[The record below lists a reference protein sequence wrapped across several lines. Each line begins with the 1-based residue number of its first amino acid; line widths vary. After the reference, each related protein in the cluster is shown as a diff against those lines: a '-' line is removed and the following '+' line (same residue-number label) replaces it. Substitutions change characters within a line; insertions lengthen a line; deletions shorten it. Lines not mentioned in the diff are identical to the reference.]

1 MKDRFPN
8 LSIKIKTSILTVFI
22 FILLSVVSTLLF
34 INHKS
39 NTDFAFLTTQK
50 IFDRLSDQVVNQISQ
65 YDFLSS
71 NFINLSNKIQGIDN
85 KLLLNTQPTILPVFI
100 EHILNSNYV
109 YGIYIGFSNDEFYQV
124 INLNVSS
131 DINSILDLTEN
142 GRWLIRKHLNVE
154 GKIIRYEQLLDENL
168 EQLSAKQLEV
178 DYKPTQRPWYKKALE
193 HHNIIKTDPY
203 IFSSLKQ
210 PGVTYGK
217 VINNTNG
224 SVLALDISLSKLT
237 ELLSK
242 QHLVKGSGAFIFK
255 QDGQLI
261 GQFDQIIKGKKEN
274 IGEKYPNLFI
284 KDGKV
289 VDLEKQELIEINK
302 VTYIKY
308 TTLLK
313 SNFEANEYLAILS
326 PLDTIMKPYKDKI
339 YTILQTTIVL
349 ILVFIL
355 PMLFYAVQLIVKPI
369 LRLQQENE
377 KIKNN
382 NFDDVKPVNS
392 FMLEISE
399 LSNSMVTMAS
409 SIKEHQENLEDKIEK
424 RTKEIETLL
433 NNAGQGFLSF
443 NKSMTIGS
451 KYSKEAQQIFGKNIE
466 DLNITHLLY
475 DTKEEQ
481 SFLESTLQNILIEDE
496 MKQEIFISLLQKEFM
511 INGSFVEVEYK
522 VLNNNNF
529 MMILTDVTDKKE
541 LAKKIKKEQQV
552 LKMAV
557 ETVTTLEQFIELKED
572 YDKFISNI
580 QEYKSLEKLSS
591 LRKLIHTYKGLF
603 AQKEMLFI
611 TEHLHSFESDID
623 QSLKKGTLVQSI
635 ENITTNEMSNW
646 LEEDISL
653 LKEILGKNFFNN
665 QNTISINKS
674 RIINLQKRLERILQ
688 EQQFTLERVLFSDI
702 KNIANGIESLTYND
716 IKIVLKPYEK
726 LVEQLANKLGKYIN
740 PLKLDC
746 DNIYLSKKY
755 KPFLNSLVHIFRNSV
770 DYGIEDLETRYEKEK
785 SEFGTITCSVKEKNN
800 MIKIKISDDGAG
812 VDLQKIKNLA
822 LKKEIFTQQQLDSFD
837 EQQILMILFEESFS
851 TSDTITDIS
860 GRGVGLASVLYELQQ
875 LKGTVKVK
883 NSFGKGIGFSF
894 SLPYEGLRY
903 G

>member
-1 MKDRFPN
+1 MFSN

-22 FILLSVVSTLLF
+22 LILLSVISTLLF

-71 NFINLSNKIQGIDN
+71 NFINLSNKIEGIDN
-85 KLLLNTQPTILPVFI
+85 KLLTDEQPKILPVFI
-100 EHILNSNYV
+100 EHILNSNYI

-131 DINSILDLTEN
+131 DINSILDLREN
-142 GRWLIRKHLNVE
+142 GRWLIRKHLNND
-154 GKIIRYEQLLDENL
+154 GKIIRHEQLLDENL
-168 EQLSAKQLEV
+168 KQLSIKQVEV
-178 DYKPTQRPWYKKALE
+178 DYKPTQRPWYKKALQ
-193 HHNIIKTDPY
+193 HQNIIKTDPY

-217 VINNTNG
+217 VINQTNG

-242 QHLVKGSGAFIFK
+242 QHLVKGSAAFIFK
-255 QDGQLI
+255 KDGQLI
-261 GQFDQIIKGKKEN
+261 GQFDQIKQEKKEN
-274 IGEKYPNLFI
+274 IKEKYPNLFI
-284 KDGKV
+284 KNGKV
-289 VDLEKQELIEINK
+289 VDIGKQELIKINK

-308 TTLLK
+308 TTLLQ
-313 SNFEANEYLAILS
+313 SNFETNEYLAILS
-326 PLDTIMKPYKDKI
+326 PLDIIMKPYKDKI
-339 YTILQTTIVL
+339 YTLLQTTVVL
-349 ILVFIL
+349 ILLFIL

-369 LRLQQENE
+369 LRLQEENE
-377 KIKNN
+377 KIKNK

-409 SIKEHQENLEDKIEK
+409 SIKEHQEHLEEKILL
-424 RTKEIETLL
+424 RTKEIESLL

-443 NKSMTIGS
+443 DKSMTIGE
-451 KYSKEAQQIFGKNIE
+451 KYSKEAQNIFGKNIE
-466 DLNITHLLY
+466 NLNITHLLY

-481 SFLESTLQNILIEDE
+481 SFLEATLQNILSEDE
-496 MKQEIFISLLQKEFM
+496 MKQEIFISLLQKEFV
-511 INGSFVEVEYK
+511 INNNFIEIEYK
-522 VLNNNNF
+522 ILDENSF

-541 LAKKIKKEQQV
+541 LAKKVKKEQQI

-580 QEYKSLEKLSS
+580 HEYKSLEKLSD

-603 AQKEMLFI
+603 AQKEMLYI
-611 TEHLHSFESDID
+611 PEHLHLFESDIE
-623 QSLKKGTLVQSI
+623 QSLKQGSLTANI
-635 ENITTNEMSNW
+635 ENITTQEMEAW

-653 LKEILGKNFFNN
+653 LKEVLGKNFFNN
-665 QNTISINKS
+665 QNTISIDKT
-674 RIINLQKRLERILQ
+674 RIITLQKALEKILQ
-688 EQQFTLERVLFSDI
+688 EHQFTLDKKIFSNV
-702 KNIANGIESLTYND
+702 KTIANGIEALSYND

-726 LVEQLANKLGKYIN
+726 LVEQLANKLGKYVN

-746 DNIYLSKKY
+746 DDIYLSKKY
-755 KPFLNSLVHIFRNSV
+755 KPFLNTLVHIFRNSV

-785 SEFGTITCSVKEKNN
+785 NEYGTICCSVKENNN
-800 MIKIKISDDGAG
+800 MIQIIISDDGAG
-812 VDLQKIKNLA
+812 VDIQRVKELA
-822 LKKEIFTQQQLDSFD
+822 LKKELYTQDELDGFD
-837 EQQILMILFEESFS
+837 NEKMLMILFEESFS
-851 TSDTITDIS
+851 TSSTITDIS
-860 GRGVGLASVLYELQQ
+860 GRGVGLASVLYELQR
-875 LKGTVKVK
+875 LKGTVEIK
-883 NSFGKGIGFSF
+883 NSFGKGIEFSF
-894 SLPYEGLRY
+894 TLPYEGLRY